1 MAPSPGLRVA
11 VDIGG
16 TFTDVVLQRGPQIYT
31 SKLLTTPHAPEQAMI
46 DGILQVLAQG
56 RAEPEDLDLLVHG
69 TTLATNA
76 LIERKGAVTGLITNE
91 GFRDVLAMGDEKRFD
106 HYDLDLEKPLPL
118 VPRQL
123 RIGVR
128 GRMLADGREYE
139 ALSMS
144 DVDRALD
151 SMKLQGVTALA
162 VGLLHAYANPAH
174 ELVIAQRARAQWPDL
189 TVSLS
194 SQVCPEIR
202 EYERLSTT
210 VANAYVQPLM
220 SSYLRALQK
229 RLHALG
235 FRCPLFMVTS
245 SGGLTTLETAA
256 EFPIRLVE
264 SGPAGGASLSAFL
277 SLELGLEHALS
288 FDMGGTTAK
297 ICFIHKGQAQQSR
310 KFEVARS
317 WKNRKGSGW
326 PVRIPVTEMVEIG
339 AGGGSIGRLDLL
351 GRICMGPDSAGAAP
365 GPACYSRG
373 GDKPTVTDAQLLL
386 GRLDPL
392 RFAGGTFKLDRQ
404 AADHCLDKEIARPQL
419 LDTAWGASGM
429 LEIVDE
435 NMANAARVHGIE
447 RGQPI
452 GQCTLIAFGG
462 AAPLHA
468 ASMARRLDIDH
479 IVIPKNAGVGS
490 ALGFLLSPLA
500 FELVRSLYVDE
511 TRPDFGQVN
520 TLLEDLQTSAQEVVQ
535 AGAPKAPLRTR
546 CWVDVRY
553 QGQGH
558 ELTIELP
565 QPMMDRAGLSALR
578 QDFERRYRAQ
588 YGLLIEGVP
597 LEFLNWTVSVAAPAW
612 TRPQAAAAMGRLTP
626 GATEGHASVFDPLSG
641 RWIDHLVYAREQQTG
656 GSYFEGPAL
665 VVEDQTTTLVPAGWQ
680 AQVDSRGHLHLRAA
694 TARAEAA

>member
-1 MAPSPGLRVA
+1 MASSPGLRVA

-16 TFTDVVLQRGPQIYT
+16 TFTDVVLQRGPQTYT

-46 DGILQVLAQG
+46 DGILQVLAQV

-128 GRMLADGREYE
+128 GRMLADGRQYE
-139 ALSMS
+139 TLSMS

-174 ELVIAQRARAQWPDL
+174 ELAIAQRASARWPDL

-220 SSYLRALQK
+220 SGYLRALQK
-229 RLHALG
+229 RLQALG

-277 SLELGLEHALS
+277 SLELGLERALS

-339 AGGGSIGRLDLL
+339 AGGGSIGRLDRL
-351 GRICMGPDSAGAAP
+351 GRICVGPDSAGAAP
-365 GPACYSRG
+365 GPACYGRG

-404 AADHCLDKEIARPQL
+404 AADHCLDEEIARPQL

-452 GQCTLIAFGG
+452 GQCALIAFGG

-500 FELVRSLYVDE
+500 FELVRSFYVDE
-511 TRPDFGQVN
+511 ARPVFGQIN
-520 TLLEDLQTSAQEVVQ
+520 TLLENLQASAQAVVQ
-535 AGAPKAPLRTR
+535 AGDPKAPLQTR

-565 QPMMDRAGLSALR
+565 RPMMDRAGLSALR

-612 TRPQAAAAMGRLTP
+612 TRPQAASAVDRLTP
-626 GATEGHASVFDPLSG
+626 GAASGHALVFDPLSG
-641 RWIDHLVYAREQQTG
+641 RWVDHLVYAREQQSG